1 MKKTIHRTGSTFSV
15 VERPGFLCLIDH
27 DEGRS
32 VTNDAENVIAS
43 LRAAAY
49 DLAANRIVYRDT
61 RGVWDEILVTDGAFT
76 GFASINET
84 ELDAAIR
91 KARRRGPVLTP

>member
-49 DLAANRIVYRDT
+49 DLTTNRVIYRDT
-61 RGVWDEILVTDGAFT
+61 RGVWDEIVIADGAFA
-76 GFASINET
+76 GFGSINET
-84 ELDAAIR
+84 DLDAAIR
-91 KARRRGPVLTP
+91 KARRRGPAPIL